1 MKGSAAT
8 EPASVKAPV
17 STHARTP
24 KRRMAS
30 LMNTTSSALK
40 R

>member
-8 EPASVKAPV
+8 EPASAKVPM
-17 STHARTP
+17 STQARTP